1 MEQPVQPA
9 QPAWLAGVQQ
19 PVAQPVYQQPVAEAP
34 PDVKAHAYWFA
45 WARQHEADISRCHLA
60 AQAAAAALARG
71 GDSAAAAQAAQQAAQ
86 TAAPGASAGVT
97 AYTQSY
103 SAFYAWA
110 ANELHLD
117 PDRSHRLA
125 HAATHATQSGVPAGQ
140 AADIGLQSIGLR
152 REKKQQQPSWSSD
165 PGVRSTVIGVVCLFA
180 LFFLPFY
187 FVVLPVLGLLY
198 AIRSFGSG
206 RFYFAA
212 AGLVL
217 NAIATLLAAL
227 SFFNLV

>member
-1 MEQPVQPA
+1 MEQPVQTA

-19 PVAQPVYQQPVAEAP
+19 PAPQPVYQQPVAEAP

-45 WARQHEADISRCHLA
+45 WARQHEADVNRCHLA

-86 TAAPGASAGVT
+86 TAPPGAPAGVP

-110 ANELHLD
+110 TNELHLD

-125 HAATHATQSGVPAGQ
+125 HAATHATQAGVPAGQ
-140 AADIGLQSIGLR
+140 AAEVGLQAIGLR
-152 REKKQQQPSWSSD
+152 RQQKRQLSWSSD

-198 AIRSFGSG
+198 AIRAIGTG

-227 SFFNLV
+227 SFFNIL

>member
-1 MEQPVQPA
+1 
-9 QPAWLAGVQQ
+9 
-19 PVAQPVYQQPVAEAP
+19 VYQQPVAEAP
-34 PDVKAHAYWFA
+34 PDVKTHAVWFA
-45 WARQHEADISRCHLA
+45 WARQYEADINRCHLA
-60 AQAAAAALARG
+60 ARAATASLARG
-71 GDSAAAAQAAQQAAQ
+71 EDSNAAAQAAQQAAQ
-86 TAAPGASAGVT
+86 STPPGAATGVP
-97 AYTQSY
+97 AYALSY

-125 HAATHATQSGVPAGQ
+125 HAATHATQSGMPAGQ
-140 AADIGLQSIGLR
+140 AADIGLQAIGLR
-152 REKKQQQPSWSSD
+152 RQKTQQQLSWSAD

-180 LFFLPFY
+180 LFFLPVY
-187 FVVLPVLGLLY
+187 FVVLPILGLLY

>member
-1 MEQPVQPA
+1 MDQPQPA

-19 PVAQPVYQQPVAEAP
+19 PAAQPVYQQPVAEAP
-34 PDVKAHAYWFA
+34 ADVKTHAYWFA
-45 WARQHEADISRCHLA
+45 WARQHEADVNRCHLA

-71 GDSAAAAQAAQQAAQ
+71 GDSAAAAQEAQQAA
-86 TAAPGASAGVT
+86 TSAPPGGNSGVP
-97 AYTQSY
+97 AYTQAY

-125 HAATHATQSGVPAGQ
+125 HAATHATQRGVPAGQ
-140 AADIGLQSIGLR
+140 AADVGLQAIGLK
-152 REKKQQQPSWSSD
+152 REKKQQLSWSAD
-165 PGVRSTVIGVVCLFA
+165 PGVRSTVIGAVCLLA

-187 FVVLPVLGLLY
+187 FVVLPILGLLY
-198 AIRSFGSG
+198 AIRSFGTG

-217 NAIATLLAAL
+217 NAIATLLSAL
-227 SFFNLV
+227 IFFNLV

>member
-1 MEQPVQPA
+1 MEQSA

-19 PVAQPVYQQPVAEAP
+19 PSAQPVYQQPVAEAP
-34 PDVKAHAYWFA
+34 PDVKTHAYWFA
-45 WARQHEADISRCHLA
+45 WARQHEADVNRCHLA
-60 AQAAAAALARG
+60 AEAAATAMTRG
-71 GDSAAAAQAAQQAAQ
+71 ADSAAAAQAAQQAALA
-86 TAAPGASAGVT
+86 AAPGAPSGVPP
-97 AYTQSY
+97 YTHSY

-110 ANELHLD
+110 VNELHLD

-125 HAATHATQSGVPAGQ
+125 HAATHATQQGVPAGQ
-140 AADIGLQSIGLR
+140 AADVGLQAIGLKH
-152 REKKQQQPSWSSD
+152 EKKQALPWSSD

-180 LFFLPFY
+180 LFFLPFN

-217 NAIATLLAAL
+217 NAIATLLSAL
-227 SFFNLV
+227 IFFNLI